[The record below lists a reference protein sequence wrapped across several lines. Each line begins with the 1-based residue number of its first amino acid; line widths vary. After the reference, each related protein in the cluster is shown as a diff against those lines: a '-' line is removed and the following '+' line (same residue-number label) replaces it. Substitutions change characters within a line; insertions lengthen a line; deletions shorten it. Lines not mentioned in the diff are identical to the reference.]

1 VQRVALVE
9 GGADVRA
16 LVADAAAGEGACAG
30 LDLALDLSA
39 EGRGRDR
46 EDADKREEGGDDLF
60 YVLVPLSCTRSHG
73 KKILVFLTRT
83 ILTVG

>member
-16 LVADAAAGEGACAG
+16 LVADAAAGEGACAR
-30 LDLALDLSA
+30 LDLGA

-46 EDADKREEGGDDLF
+46 EDADKSEKGGDNLF
-60 YVLVPLSCTRSHG
+60 YVLVSLSCIRSHG
-73 KKILVFLTRT
+73 KRILVFLTRT
-83 ILTVG
+83 ILTMG